1 VLTVAPR
8 PQVNMRL
15 DPRTAELLAALQDKL
30 NLNTAGVIRV
40 AIARL
45 AEREGIEVSRARP
58 EKPHAAE

>member
-1 VLTVAPR
+1 MVAR

-30 NLNTAGVIRV
+30 NLNTAGVIRL

-45 AEREGIEVSRARP
+45 A
-58 EKPHAAE
+58 AAEQIDRRAGAQEGPTHG